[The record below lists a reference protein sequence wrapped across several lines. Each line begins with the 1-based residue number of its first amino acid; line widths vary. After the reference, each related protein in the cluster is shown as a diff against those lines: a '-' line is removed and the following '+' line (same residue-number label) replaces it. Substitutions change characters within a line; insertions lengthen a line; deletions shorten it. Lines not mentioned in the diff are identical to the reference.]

1 MGAQRQVCHIP
12 KGVIKP
18 SQRTWPKSDQRQWKR
33 VENYRMGT
41 VGTGWLEGTWRCS
54 GRDTFLWLLLTADM
68 GLASTFKG
76 LD

>member
-1 MGAQRQVCHIP
+1 MFQRGD
-12 KGVIKP
+12 KA
-18 SQRTWPKSDQRQWKR
+18 KSTNLIEFDSPNPYQRQWKR